1 MPTANQPYTTYTSLW
16 SPEPHYSTLQ
26 YGKGPHR
33 PSHKATQAIH
43 LLPMQE
49 KQVPTLIFYF
59 PVVSLL

>member
-49 KQVPTLIFYF
+49 KQKHQYF
-59 PVVSLL
+59 TAQW